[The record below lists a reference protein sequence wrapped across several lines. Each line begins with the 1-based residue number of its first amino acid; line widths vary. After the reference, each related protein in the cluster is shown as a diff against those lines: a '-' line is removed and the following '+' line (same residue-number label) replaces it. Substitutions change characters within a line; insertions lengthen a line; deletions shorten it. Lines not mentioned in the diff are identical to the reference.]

1 MSGAWPLYSKTPDL
15 NLQDSQRIQM
25 KNRFTR
31 NASNFFQIRFIN
43 TWMTYLLILW
53 TLSLSSDKIPY
64 NLGNFHAFESQDPRT
79 KKFGLD
85 SIAYRAIQLWKNIPE
100 EIRSSPSLLIFKE
113 SIKKVPFIFC
123 SCHCWKTYIHHVG
136 YI

>member
-1 MSGAWPLYSKTPDL
+1 M
-15 NLQDSQRIQM
+15 QM

-31 NASNFFQIRFIN
+31 NALDFFWLRFIN
-43 TWMTYLLILW
+43 TWMAYLLILW

-64 NLGNFHAFESQDPRT
+64 SLRNFHAFESQDPRT

-85 SIAYRAIQLWKNIPE
+85 SIAYRASQLWKNIPE

-113 SIKKVPFIFC
+113 SIKKSLSFSVRVTVV
-123 SCHCWKTYIHHVG
+123 KLTYIAWVIFSLFKFSWI
-136 YI
+136 YLSTSCSLDSE